1 MRLIVI
7 TRTGKFSGIT
17 NISHVVMN
25 RLRLWI
31 YIVERRAC
39 ERSTSSR
46 TRSLLNGF
54 DTDFSIIPINH
65 SSPPVVVYLYKDC
78 IPKSWRWQVNIT
90 ARDYARPCLT
100 PHAWPCCFQ
109 VCQTLT
115 FLHQYWYEGMQANK
129 VTKTPVTVKIGVL
142 SSAMINSAALF
153 NPAASYAGAKIVA
166 IASRDQGVAAKSA
179 KQYGIPKSYGSY
191 EALLEDP
198 EVEAVYISVPNGMHG
213 GEQ

>member
-1 MRLIVI
+1 
-7 TRTGKFSGIT
+7 
-17 NISHVVMN
+17 
-25 RLRLWI
+25 
-31 YIVERRAC
+31 
-39 ERSTSSR
+39 
-46 TRSLLNGF
+46 
-54 DTDFSIIPINH
+54 
-65 SSPPVVVYLYKDC
+65 
-78 IPKSWRWQVNIT
+78 
-90 ARDYARPCLT
+90 
-100 PHAWPCCFQ
+100 
-109 VCQTLT
+109 
-115 FLHQYWYEGMQANK
+115 MQANK